1 MLRRM
6 AKGSSM
12 GSPEKSTKKSI
23 AQQFRSL
30 SAPQRNAFLA
40 SFLGWSLDS
49 LDFFLLILCIPAIA
63 AEFHATV
70 PQVAEAVFLTLVF
83 RPVGALL
90 FGLMADRWGRKPTL
104 IVNIIAYSAIE
115 LACAFAPSLHTLLI
129 LRALFGV
136 AMGGVWGV
144 GAALAF
150 ESLPTEGRGTF
161 SGLLQEGYA
170 VGYLLAA
177 ALFGAVFYWFPW
189 MGWRGLFMIGAAPA
203 LLGLYV
209 DRKVEESP
217 SWREARQKRA
227 AGGPKPAVWG
237 SLWAY
242 LPTFLFVIVLMTAF
256 TSFSHGTQD
265 IYPTFLQKGLGFT
278 AATAGLIGIVYNVGS
293 LCGGFVFGSL
303 SERWG
308 RKRAI
313 ITAAL
318 LAIPA
323 AYPFAYGHSVWGLA
337 AGSFVMQF
345 MVQGAWGVVPAYLT
359 ELSPAAVRAI
369 FPGLAYQLGNLI
381 TSRNLVIQT
390 GLAERW
396 HSYPPVLLWTV
407 IVVAV
412 VLAVVTA
419 FGRESR
425 GTELTAA

>member
-6 AKGSSM
+6 SKGSVV
-12 GSPEKSTKKSI
+12 E
-23 AQQFRSL
+23 QFRNL

-63 AEFHATV
+63 SEFHAKV
-70 PQVAEAVFLTLVF
+70 PEVAEAVFLTLVF
-83 RPVGALL
+83 RPLGALL
-90 FGLMADRWGRKPTL
+90 FGMMADRWGRKPTL
-104 IVNIIAYSAIE
+104 IVNIVAYSAIE
-115 LACAFAPSLHTLLI
+115 LACAFAPSLHVLLI
-129 LRALFGV
+129 LRALFGI

-177 ALFGAVFYWFPW
+177 ALFGAVFHWFPAL
-189 MGWRGLFMIGAAPA
+189 GWRGLFMIGAAPA
-203 LLGLYV
+203 LVGLYI

-217 SWREARQKRA
+217 SWREAKVKKA
-227 AGGPKPAVWG
+227 ARTARPPVMA
-237 SLWAY
+237 SLWSY

-278 AATAGLIGIVYNVGS
+278 AATAGVIGIVYNVGS
-293 LCGGFVFGSL
+293 LLGGFVFGSL

-308 RKRAI
+308 RKKAI
-313 ITAAL
+313 ICAAL

-323 AYPFAYGHSVWGLA
+323 AYPFAYGHSVWGIA

-359 ELSPAAVRAI
+359 ELSPAPVRAI
-369 FPGLAYQLGNLI
+369 FPGLAYQLGNLL

-390 GLAERW
+390 KLAEQWR
-396 HSYPPVLLWTV
+396 SYPPVLLWTV
-407 IVVAV
+407 VVVALA
-412 VLAVVTA
+412 LAVVTA

-425 GTELTAA
+425 GTVLTAE